1 MFKKI
6 ATWFKDFFSPFTHPK
21 LIEDLFVMIYCT
33 VWLLNN
39 IIIFLIFGD
48 FPVIINNYLMIVV
61 VAILALLKC
70 TNKNVYNW
78 FKSPLKK
85 EE

>member
-6 ATWFKDFFSPFTHPK
+6 ATWFKDLFSPFTHSM
-21 LIEDLFVMIYCT
+21 LIEDLFVMIYCI

-48 FPVIINNYLMIVV
+48 FIVIINNYLMLVV
-61 VAILALLKC
+61 VVILTLLKY
-70 TNKNVYNW
+70 TNKKVYNW
-78 FKSPLKK
+78 FKTPLKK

>member
-6 ATWFKDFFSPFTHPK
+6 VTWFKDFFNSK
-21 LIEDLFVMIYCT
+21 LIEDLFVLIYCT

-48 FPVIINNYLMIVV
+48 YPVIINNYLMIVM
-61 VAILALLKC
+61 VAILTLLKH
-70 TNKNVYNW
+70 TNKKVYNW
-78 FKSPLKK
+78 FKTPLKRG
-85 EE
+85 E

>member
-6 ATWFKDFFSPFTHPK
+6 ARRFKDFFSPFPHPK
-21 LIEDLFVMIYCT
+21 LIEDLFVMIYCI

-48 FPVIINNYLMIVV
+48 YPVIINNYLMIVV
-61 VAILALLKC
+61 VVILTLLKY
-70 TNKNVYNW
+70 TNKKVYNW
-78 FKSPLKK
+78 FKTPLKK

>member
-6 ATWFKDFFSPFTHPK
+6 ATWFKDFFSPFTRPK

-33 VWLLNN
+33 IWLLNN

-48 FPVIINNYLMIVV
+48 FPVIINNYLMIAV
-61 VAILALLKC
+61 VAILTLLKC
-70 TNKNVYNW
+70 TNKKVYNW
-78 FKSPLKK
+78 FKTPLKK

>member
-6 ATWFKDFFSPFTHPK
+6 ATWFKDFFSSFPHPK
-21 LIEDLFVMIYCT
+21 LIEDLFVMIYCI

-61 VAILALLKC
+61 VVIITLLKY
-70 TNKNVYNW
+70 TNKKVYNW
-78 FKSPLKK
+78 FKTPLKK
-85 EE
+85 GE